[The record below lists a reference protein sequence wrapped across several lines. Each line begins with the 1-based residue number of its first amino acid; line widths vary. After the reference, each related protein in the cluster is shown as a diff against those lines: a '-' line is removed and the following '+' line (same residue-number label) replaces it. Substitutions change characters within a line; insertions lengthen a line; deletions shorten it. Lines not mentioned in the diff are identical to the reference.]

1 MQPMNGM
8 PPAPQGPQ
16 AGKDSFF
23 KKKWVWAVG
32 AVLVII
38 AFAAG
43 AASKSSETVAATGAS
58 APIAAVA
65 PAPVVTVTATPDPVA
80 APDPAN
86 APAPAVAEPEV
97 SVSSPT
103 AAAVDPAPAALAV
116 MPDVMCQNLQDAQD
130 EIQRAGVFFSR
141 SDDASGQARSQVID
155 RNWVVVAQ
163 TPAAG
168 ESVGE
173 MEAILS
179 VVKTDEPN
187 NC

>member
-1 MQPMNGM
+1 MPEIPASEIGDQPVQPMNGM
-8 PPAPQGPQ
+8 PQAPQGPK
-16 AGKDSFF
+16 AGQDSFF

-32 AVLVII
+32 AVLVIV

-43 AASKSSETVAATGAS
+43 AASKSGETVAAPSAS

-65 PAPVVTVTATPDPVA
+65 PAPVVTVTATPDP
-80 APDPAN
+80 
-86 APAPAVAEPEV
+86 
-97 SVSSPT
+97 SSPT

-116 MPDVMCQNLQDAQD
+116 MPDVVCQNLQDAQD

>member
-1 MQPMNGM
+1 MPEIPASEIGDQPVQPMNGM
-8 PPAPQGPQ
+8 PQAPQGPK
-16 AGKDSFF
+16 AGQDSFF

-32 AVLVII
+32 AVLVIV

-43 AASKSSETVAATGAS
+43 AASKSGETVAAPSAS
-58 APIAAVA
+58 APIAAAA
-65 PAPVVTVTATPDPVA
+65 PAPVVTVTATPDP
-80 APDPAN
+80 
-86 APAPAVAEPEV
+86 
-97 SVSSPT
+97 SSPT
-103 AAAVDPAPAALAV
+103 AAAINPAPAVLSV
-116 MPDVMCQNLQDAQD
+116 MPDVVCQNLQDAQD

-141 SDDASGQARSQVID
+141 SDDASGHARSQVID

>member
-1 MQPMNGM
+1 MPEIPASEIGDQPVQPMNGM
-8 PPAPQGPQ
+8 PQAPQGPK
-16 AGKDSFF
+16 AGQDSFF

-32 AVLVII
+32 AVLVIV

-43 AASKSSETVAATGAS
+43 AASKSGETVAAPSAS
-58 APIAAVA
+58 APIAAAA
-65 PAPVVTVTATPDPVA
+65 PAPVGTVTATPDPSSPGA
-80 APDPAN
+80 AAIN
-86 APAPAVAEPEV
+86 PAPAVL
-97 SVSSPT
+97 S
-103 AAAVDPAPAALAV
+103 V
-116 MPDVMCQNLQDAQD
+116 MPDVVCQNLQDAQD

-168 ESVGE
+168 ESVGK

>member
-1 MQPMNGM
+1 MPEIPASEIGDQPVQPMNGM
-8 PPAPQGPQ
+8 PQAPQGPK
-16 AGKDSFF
+16 AGQDSFF

-32 AVLVII
+32 AVLVIV

-43 AASKSSETVAATGAS
+43 AASKSGETVAASSAS

-65 PAPVVTVTATPDPVA
+65 PAPVVTVTATPDP
-80 APDPAN
+80 
-86 APAPAVAEPEV
+86 
-97 SVSSPT
+97 SSPT
-103 AAAVDPAPAALAV
+103 AAAVDPAPAARAV
-116 MPDVMCQNLQDAQD
+116 MPDVVCQNLQDAQD

>member
-8 PPAPQGPQ
+8 PQAPQGPK
-16 AGKDSFF
+16 AGQDSFF

-32 AVLVII
+32 AVLVIV

-43 AASKSSETVAATGAS
+43 AASKSGETVAAAGAS
-58 APIAAVA
+58 APIAAAA

-80 APDPAN
+80 TPEPAN
-86 APAPAVAEPEV
+86 VPVAAEPEV

-103 AAAVDPAPAALAV
+103 AAAINPAPAVLSV
-116 MPDVMCQNLQDAQD
+116 MPDVVCQNLQDAQD

>member
-8 PPAPQGPQ
+8 PQAPQGPK
-16 AGKDSFF
+16 AGQDSFF

-32 AVLVII
+32 AVLVIL

-43 AASKSSETVAATGAS
+43 AASKSSETVATAGAS

-65 PAPVVTVTATPDPVA
+65 PAPVVTVTATPDP
-80 APDPAN
+80 
-86 APAPAVAEPEV
+86 
-97 SVSSPT
+97 SSPT
-103 AAAVDPAPAALAV
+103 AAAINPAPAVLSV
-116 MPDVMCQNLQDAQD
+116 MPDVVSQNLQDAQD
-130 EIQRAGVFFSR
+130 EIQRAGVSFSR

>member
-1 MQPMNGM
+1 
-8 PPAPQGPQ
+8 
-16 AGKDSFF
+16 
-23 KKKWVWAVG
+23 VWAVG
-32 AVLVII
+32 AVLVIV

-43 AASKSSETVAATGAS
+43 AASKSGETVAAPSAS

-65 PAPVVTVTATPDPVA
+65 PAPVVTVTPDP
-80 APDPAN
+80 
-86 APAPAVAEPEV
+86 
-97 SVSSPT
+97 SSPT
-103 AAAVDPAPAALAV
+103 AAAINPAPAVLSV
-116 MPDVMCQNLQDAQD
+116 MPDVVCQNLQDAQD

-141 SDDASGQARSQVID
+141 SDDALGQARSQVID

>member
-1 MQPMNGM
+1 MPEIPASEIGDQPVQPMNGM
-8 PPAPQGPQ
+8 PQAPQGPK
-16 AGKDSFF
+16 AGQDSFF

-32 AVLVII
+32 AVLVIV

-43 AASKSSETVAATGAS
+43 AASKSGETVAAPSAS

-65 PAPVVTVTATPDPVA
+65 PAPVVTVTATPDP
-80 APDPAN
+80 
-86 APAPAVAEPEV
+86 
-97 SVSSPT
+97 SSPT
-103 AAAVDPAPAALAV
+103 AAAINPAPAVLSV
-116 MPDVMCQNLQDAQD
+116 MPDVVCQNLQDAQD

-141 SDDASGQARSQVID
+141 SDDALGQARSQVID